1 MNQPGGYGRAM
12 NHGNIPRRCAALSA
26 VAVAT
31 LILASSVPLRSQ
43 TVQHGERIPGVSGVC
58 ATRPIVAGAAGDPTR
73 DVGPGRTGSAVAAA
87 AADLLC
93 LDLLPTASGGTARG
107 VIELGRPH
115 SPFGVAVTAAGHQ
128 RYTLTAWIA
137 GLPEPQTL
145 GGSTYIAW
153 ATTPVLDPLVKLGA
167 VRNGRNPLGEVTF
180 DKFLVL
186 ISVETD
192 SATGERHGPLVLRG
206 RSPSMLMEGHDPTAR
221 APAAVLPAPD
231 QHEHHTR
238 IWPMPP
244 MYPGLTMLPGLMQL
258 APPVTPLAVDSL
270 APASLPPARS
280 GQVVRLENGGTLD
293 LEAGFV
299 TRQIAG
305 RKLTMLAF
313 NGQHP
318 GPLIAV
324 RESTTIFVNFIN
336 RTPFPTAVHWHGVRL
351 DNRFDGVPHVTQ
363 EPVLPGRTFRYR
375 VFFPDAGIYW
385 YHPHHREDVQQELG
399 LYGNVLVQ
407 PRRSD
412 YANAVNR
419 EISLILDDLLL
430 DERGVVPFGAEGAN
444 YALMGRFGNVFLV
457 NGEPDWRLE
466 ARRGEVVRFYLTNA
480 ANTRTMNVS
489 FEPRL
494 PIKLVGSDVS
504 RFEHEEW
511 VESVVLGPA
520 ERYTV
525 EVRFPEEG
533 TYRLMNRVRAIDHR
547 TGVFFPEETVL
558 GTIEVGRELV
568 SPDYGAVFDRLR
580 EYPDVV
586 AEIDRYRPYFDRPP
600 DRVLILSIEVD
611 SLPAAM
617 EQVMIWDWVYFHPVE
632 WAGTMPDMN
641 FATTS
646 RGVRWVLRDA
656 RSGLENEGID
666 WRFRVGEVVKVRVYN
681 DRQGLHAMQHPL
693 HIHGQRFLVL
703 SQNGVPNRNL
713 VWKDTVLLPTGSATD
728 LLLEISNPGRWMVH
742 CHIAEHLEAGM
753 RFVME
758 VEEGR

>member
-1 MNQPGGYGRAM
+1 MKRR
-12 NHGNIPRRCAALSA
+12 NHWNGARPSPAASSAALVTLVLAPLLPLKGQSA
-26 VAVAT
+26 
-31 LILASSVPLRSQ
+31 Q
-43 TVQHGERIPGVSGVC
+43 QDGKIPGISGIC
-58 ATRPIVAGAAGDPTR
+58 ATRPIVTG
-73 DVGPGRTGSAVAAA
+73 GPGDVARNAGSRRTGSAVGAA

-93 LDLLPTASGGTARG
+93 LDLLPTARGGTARG

-115 SPFGVAVTAAGHQ
+115 SPFGVAVTAEGHQ

-137 GLPEPQTL
+137 GLPEPQAL
-145 GGSTYIAW
+145 GGTAYIAW
-153 ATTPVLDPLVKLGA
+153 ATTPVLDPVVKLGP
-167 VRNGRNPLGEVTF
+167 VRNGRNSLGEVTF
-180 DKFLVL
+180 DKFLIL

-192 SATGERHGPLVLRG
+192 SATDERHGPLVLRG

-221 APAAVLPAPD
+221 APAAVAAEPD
-231 QHEHHTR
+231 RHEHHNR
-238 IWPMPP
+238 VWPIPP
-244 MYPGLTMLPGLMQL
+244 MYPGLTMLPGLMRL
-258 APPVTPLAVDSL
+258 APRVTPLFLDSL
-270 APASLPPARS
+270 APASAPPARP
-280 GQVVRLENGGTLD
+280 GRVVRLENGGTLD

-305 RKLTMLAF
+305 RKVTMLAF

-336 RTPFPTAVHWHGVRL
+336 RTPFPTAIHWHGVRL

-363 EPVLPGRTFRYR
+363 EPVLPGSIFRYQ

-399 LYGNVLVQ
+399 LYGNVLVES
-407 PRRSD
+407 RRAD
-412 YANAVNR
+412 YANPVNR
-419 EISLILDDLLL
+419 EVPLMLDDLLL

-444 YALMGRFGNVFLV
+444 YALMGRFGDVFLV
-457 NGEPDWRLE
+457 NGEPDWKLE
-466 ARRGEVVRFYLTNA
+466 ARRGEIVRFHLTNA

-504 RFEHEEW
+504 RFEREEW

-525 EVRFPEEG
+525 EVRFPQEG

-558 GTIEVGRELV
+558 GTIEVGREPV
-568 SPDYGAVFDRLR
+568 SPDYGVVFDRLR

-586 AEIDRYRPYFDRPP
+586 AEIDRYRPYFDRPL
-600 DRVLILSIEVD
+600 DKELILSIEVD
-611 SLPAAM
+611 ALPAAM

-641 FATTS
+641 FATTP
-646 RGVRWVLRDA
+646 REVRWVLRDPGT
-656 RSGLENEGID
+656 GLENEAID
-666 WRFRVGEVVKVRVYN
+666 WRFRVGEAIKIRVYN
-681 DRQGLHAMQHPL
+681 DRQGFHAMQHPL

-713 VWKDTVLLPTGSATD
+713 VWKDTVLLPTGSTTD
-728 LLLEISNPGRWMVH
+728 LLLEVSNPGRWMVH